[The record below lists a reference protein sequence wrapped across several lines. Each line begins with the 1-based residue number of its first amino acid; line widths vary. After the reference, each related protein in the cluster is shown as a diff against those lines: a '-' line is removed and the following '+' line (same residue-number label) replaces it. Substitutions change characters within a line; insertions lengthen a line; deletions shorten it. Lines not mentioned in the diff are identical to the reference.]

1 MKVLKRPPFTKVH
14 GVLFVYFQILFGFA
28 QDKDFSHSNY
38 MDIFYS
44 HEGDAGEY
52 RGEYFPPKQADSLQL
67 MERQDLE
74 KEFDLL
80 IKKSVAEDRSCLNV
94 VNGNPG
100 AKSFSEIQKAHGAQG
115 NVSDKELKIEDYTGF
130 MAKNFLG
137 MLCQNKKLSSKAT
150 SNKEGLKNIHPYQR
164 ATLGKLDVRHDA
176 LAQREFRDSLDRN
189 KLPEI
194 YELPLAQ
201 PGLHNL
207 IFGHS
212 LVYSLVIRESKAE
225 LLMLDPRKL
234 SEYLKGKNDKPTRDS
249 AIAQKVGLCHQS
261 ADSMGTSDAL
271 FPYAADLLKQYIKKA
286 RDLAIDT
293 SPEGLKKF
301 SNFCGT
307 SHFENRYKEKGV
319 NPQES
324 LWAVLASTTEYVT
337 KKTKTKKLVTCDEII
352 EDGAISY
359 NTEGNLHSCYMALQ
373 EYCPS
378 YSIAHAN
385 LIVRGNRMNNGPLHE
400 TSRGVRPACQKLFY
414 KIYKRVTEGDN
425 LCKLAEDFS
434 L

>member
-1 MKVLKRPPFTKVH
+1 VKFSKPHNFFQVT
-14 GVLFVYFQILFGFA
+14 GVLVVYFQVLFGFA
-28 QDKDFSHSNY
+28 TDIDSTVPHKGNKQDIS
-38 MDIFYS
+38 
-44 HEGDAGEY
+44 GEY
-52 RGEYFPPKQADSLQL
+52 RGEFSHKTKANSLHL

-80 IKKSVAEDRSCLNV
+80 IKKSVAEDRTCLNV

-100 AKSFSEIQKAHGAQG
+100 EESFSAIKNAHGAQG
-115 NVSDKELKIEDYTGF
+115 NVSDKVLKIKDYPGF

-137 MLCQNKKLSSKAT
+137 MLCKNKKLF
-150 SNKEGLKNIHPYQR
+150 SNASLSNEGLKNIHPYQR
-164 ATLGKLDVRHDA
+164 ATLGKLNVRHDA
-176 LAQREFRDSLDRN
+176 LAQREFRDSLDKN

-194 YELPLAQ
+194 YEFPLAQ

-225 LLMLDPRKL
+225 PLMLEQRKL
-234 SEYLKGKNDKPTRDS
+234 SEYLKVKNDKPTRDS
-249 AIAQKVGLCHQS
+249 AIAHKVGLCHQS
-261 ADSMGTSDAL
+261 TDSMGTSNNL
-271 FPYAADLLKQYIKKA
+271 FPYSADLLKQYIKKA
-286 RDLAIDT
+286 RDFASDKT
-293 SPEGLKKF
+293 PEGLKKF

-324 LWAVLASTTEYVT
+324 LWAVLASTTEYLM
-337 KKTKTKKLVTCDEII
+337 KKTKSKKLVTCDEII

-373 EYCPS
+373 EYCPN

-385 LIVRGNRMNNGPLHE
+385 LVVRGNRMNNGPLHE
-400 TSRGVRPACQKLFY
+400 TSRGVRPACHRLFY
-414 KIYKRVTEGDN
+414 EIYKRVTKGDN